1 MDELSDRIDPARAWV
16 AVAGAITSLLVLGS
30 ALFPSRVY
38 DGFLWRYYWGPVVA
52 DGTRGEACAVRHNG
66 ETTFYDSV
74 TQCQE
79 AAGYAATPGYTTVS
93 TVTYALVLV
102 FMLVGVYLL
111 IKRLDF
117 DYSPATF
124 YALVPFVFFGGALR
138 VVEDVS
144 VAVGPESPVA
154 ISFPLSALF
163 ISPFIYFTVFTVT
176 IVSVLGS
183 IALEHRGV
191 VDRFQVPLAAAGTA
205 VLSITLAWLAYA
217 IQVADVVEFN
227 AIVPLVTLGGATLLA
242 GATWLAIE
250 RFAPH
255 VNRGTGYMGLV
266 IIWGHLV
273 DGIANVLSLDFG
285 PELGLPAYAPK
296 HVVNGFIHNYTPAIQ
311 PAWMTEAIG
320 GTWPF
325 IFVKLGAAVFVV
337 WVFDEQIFEESPG
350 YSLLLLV
357 TVLAVGLGPG
367 SRDFL
372 RATMGI

>member
-16 AVAGAITSLLVLGS
+16 AVAGAITTLLVLGS

-38 DGFLWRYYWGPVVA
+38 AGFLWRYYWGPVVA
-52 DGTRGEACAVRHNG
+52 DGTRGAECAVRHNG
-66 ETTFYDSV
+66 ETTFYGSV
-74 TQCQE
+74 AQCQE

-144 VAVGPESPVA
+144 VAVGPDSPVA
-154 ISFPLSALF
+154 IPFPLSALF
-163 ISPFIYFTVFTVT
+163 ISPFIYFTVFFVT
-176 IVSVLGS
+176 LSGVLGG
-183 IALEHRGV
+183 IALARRGV
-191 VDRFQVPLAAAGTA
+191 VERFQVPLAAVGA
-205 VLSITLAWLAYA
+205 VVLTMTLAWLAYA
-217 IQVADVVEFN
+217 VQATDVVGFN

-242 GATWLAIE
+242 GATWVVIE
-250 RFAPH
+250 QFAPH

-285 PELGLPAYAPK
+285 PELGLPAYGPK
-296 HVVNGFIHNYTPAIQ
+296 HVVNGFIHNFTPKVQ
-311 PAWMTEAIG
+311 PAWLTETIG

-325 IFVKLGAAVFVV
+325 IVVKLAAAVFVV
-337 WVFDEQIFEESPG
+337 WVFDERIFDESPG
-350 YSLLLLV
+350 YALLLLV

-372 RATMGI
+372 RATLGI